1 MVKRFIHFQKG
12 FTLVEVL
19 VATGLL
25 VIVLAGLV
33 GLFVYCSLLS
43 ELSGDMTMVMS
54 ELQGKWEEIRN
65 HDYDLI
71 VSDYSSGGTPGN
83 TFDLTQVNAQGV
95 IYMDA
100 TNPDLLVVKIV
111 ASWQTRN
118 DRIMGEDQNLN
129 GVLDAGEDQNG
140 NGEIDSS
147 TSIESMITKR

>member
-1 MVKRFIHFQKG
+1 MRKIFNHLRKG

-33 GLFVYCSLLS
+33 GLFVYCSMLS

-65 HDYDLI
+65 HDYDL
-71 VSDYSSGGTPGN
+71 VVTDYSAGGTPGN
-83 TFDLTQVNAQGV
+83 IFNLTQVNAKGV
-95 IYMDA
+95 IYIDA
-100 TNPDLLVVKIV
+100 NNPDLLVIKII

-118 DRIMGEDQNLN
+118 NRIMGEDQNLN
-129 GVLDAGEDQNG
+129 GILDAGEDQNG

-147 TSIESMITKR
+147 TSVLSMIAKY

>member
-33 GLFVYCSLLS
+33 GLFVYCSMLS
-43 ELSGDMTMVMS
+43 ELSGDMTTVMS

-71 VSDYSSGGTPGN
+71 VTDYSSGGTPGN
-83 TFDLTQVNAQGV
+83 TFDLTQVNAKGV
-95 IYMDA
+95 IYIDA
-100 TNPDLLVVKIV
+100 TNPDILVVKIV
-111 ASWQTRN
+111 ASWQTRS

-147 TSIESMITKR
+147 TSIVSMITKR

>member
-1 MVKRFIHFQKG
+1 MKKIFFYFKKG

-33 GLFVYCSLLS
+33 GLFVYCSMLS

-95 IYMDA
+95 IYIDA
-100 TNPDLLVVKIV
+100 ANPELLVVKIV
-111 ASWQTRN
+111 ASWQARN

-129 GVLDAGEDQNG
+129 GILDAGEDQNG

-147 TSIESMITKR
+147 TSLVSMITQR

>member
-33 GLFVYCSLLS
+33 GLFVYCSMLS
-43 ELSGDMTMVMS
+43 ELSGDMTTVMS

-71 VSDYSSGGTPGN
+71 VTDYSSGGTPGN
-83 TFDLTQVNAQGV
+83 TFDLTQVNAKGV
-95 IYMDA
+95 IYIDA
-100 TNPDLLVVKIV
+100 TNPDILVVKIV
-111 ASWQTRN
+111 ASWQTRS